1 MMIES
6 FMLNR
11 ELEVLR
17 KESKS
22 VGKMLNIDIDFQLM
36 PMRQIRSNRGS
47 SSSTYTRKMMILD
60 PFWRPVEYVIS
71 FTHPPRASFLCN
83 SE

>member
-22 VGKMLNIDIDFQLM
+22 VGKMLNIDRFRLM
-36 PMRQIRSNRGS
+36 PMRQIRSNRDS

-60 PFWRPVEYVIS
+60 PFWGPVEYVIS